1 MFEIF
6 FESSALEFRLIEGL
20 LEQGSF
26 SEAKSIVHKL
36 KPSFSMVGLTQVGL
50 LMDELERKLN
60 DESQNDY
67 SKSLFRNVS
76 EMYLSQEPLLKEEL
90 EKMRSYLIKN

>member
-6 FESSALEFRLIEGL
+6 FESSAVEFRSIDGL
-20 LEQGSF
+20 LQEQSY

-50 LMDELERKLN
+50 LMDELERKLE
-60 DESQNDY
+60 DESQNKY
-67 SKSLFRNVS
+67 SIALFSNIAD
-76 EMYLSQEPLLKEEL
+76 MYFSQESLLRSEL
-90 EKMRSYLIKN
+90 EKMRAFLIKN